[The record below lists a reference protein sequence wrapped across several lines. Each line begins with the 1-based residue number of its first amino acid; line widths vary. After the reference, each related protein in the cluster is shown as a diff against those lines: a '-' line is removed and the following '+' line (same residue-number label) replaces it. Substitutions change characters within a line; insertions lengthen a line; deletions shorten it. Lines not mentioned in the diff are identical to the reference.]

1 MLTTEV
7 PKIRIIAMFVSAPG
21 RGVRL
26 YDVSPIG
33 VLWSEG
39 NQGGNKYLPLVI
51 QQRLPSLPNREG
63 GDSIVTLSHKE
74 TRERLDR
81 GRKG

>member
-1 MLTTEV
+1 ML
-7 PKIRIIAMFVSAPG
+7 
-21 RGVRL
+21 L
-26 YDVSPIG
+26 LSPIG

-74 TRERLDR
+74 TQRDLTGGGKGDGETLDMQGQER
-81 GRKG
+81 GTET